1 MVGVWEWILE
11 VKEDWD
17 LSKAGVAMDEIS
29 NAWDIVHWV
38 GLVGLGLN
46 LDFDILTW
54 SFSLKENDLLLSIL

>member
-1 MVGVWEWILE
+1 MKG
-11 VKEDWD
+11 DWV

-46 LDFDILTW
+46 LDFDILT
-54 SFSLKENDLLLSIL
+54 